1 MRDAENIRALEE
13 QAKPDLMG
21 FICWEHSPRYVNE
34 VPTYLPKCR
43 RVGVFVNP
51 TLDYIL
57 ERSKAFGFNYIQL
70 HGNESPDFCQEVRQQ
85 TGLPVIKAFSIKNPT
100 EGLETSPL
108 WGGLVGSYEGLVD
121 LFLFDT
127 KGKSIGGNGEKFDWS
142 VLESYHGITPF
153 LLSGG
158 IGPENVE
165 RLKEFFAKR
174 SRNLTGDCPAASKCI
189 GIDINSRFELAPGI
203 KDVASVARFMSSL
216 SNSRK
221 PSISKIS
228 GDSIDSST
236 S

>member
-34 VPTYLPKCR
+34 VPAYLPKCS

-57 ERSKAFGFNYIQL
+57 ECSKAFGFSYIQL
-70 HGNESPDFCQEVRQQ
+70 HGNESPDFCQEVRQH
-85 TGLPVIKAFSIKNPT
+85 TGLPVIKAFSIQNLT
-100 EGLETSPL
+100 EGLEASPL
-108 WGGLVGSYEGLVD
+108 RGGLIGSYEGLAD

-127 KGKSIGGNGEKFDWS
+127 KGKSVGGNGEKFDWS
-142 VLESYHGITPF
+142 VLESYHGTTPF

-158 IGPENVE
+158 IGPEDVE
-165 RLKEFFAKR
+165 RLKEFFAKHR
-174 SRNLTGDCPAASKCI
+174 RNFAGDAPAAPKCI
-189 GIDINSRFELAPGI
+189 GIDINSRFELTPGI
-203 KDVASVARFMSSL
+203 KDVASVARFMSRL
-216 SNSRK
+216 SNPRK
-221 PSISKIS
+221 PSISRTS
-228 GDSIDSST
+228 RDSST